1 MELYR
6 EESAV
11 SSERKIYMY
20 GALALIG
27 VSFLYEGHNTYI
39 LGKPNLLGWGYSILF
54 LIMWFWRCCFR
65 YTYILTEN
73 EFVIVS
79 HGLGIKRTYVVNLN
93 NTESFTNNYVR
104 SFFKKTK
111 IGHYIH
117 RYSSMDPNPQRLLVL
132 KKKKHLAAVIFKGSD
147 RFMREL
153 RKLMPEKFL
162 NFSE

>member
-1 MELYR
+1 M
-6 EESAV
+6 
-11 SSERKIYMY
+11 
-20 GALALIG
+20 
-27 VSFLYEGHNTYI
+27 
-39 LGKPNLLGWGYSILF
+39 F

-117 RYSSMDPNPQRLLVL
+117 RYSSMDPNPQRLLVFRE
-132 KKKKHLAAVIFKGSD
+132 KKHLAAVIFKGSD